1 MITTLTLTLSVF
13 GAQPAVLTDWPPYIT
28 NKNLYAKNDYRGKK
42 APELAVEKW
51 LTGNPPD
58 IKNKLVLV
66 DIWATWCGPCRELIP
81 ELNEWKEKFK
91 KDLVV
96 IGISD
101 ESEQTVAEFMT
112 STPMRYN
119 VAIDTKK
126 RVMNALGVQGI
137 PHVIVISKDG
147 IVRYQGWPQDEKDRL
162 TTEKLAQ
169 MIAANNALK

>member
-1 MITTLTLTLSVF
+1 
-13 GAQPAVLTDWPPYIT
+13 
-28 NKNLYAKNDYRGKK
+28 YRGKK

-81 ELNEWKEKFK
+81 ELNEWKE
-91 KDLVV
+91 
-96 IGISD
+96 
-101 ESEQTVAEFMT
+101 TVAEFMT

-147 IVRYQGWPQDEKDRL
+147 IVRY
-162 TTEKLAQ
+162 
-169 MIAANNALK
+169 